1 MHEHLISYL
10 QDNRDQIIENWLLE
24 AEIPPMHT
32 APPSETPPTGVPTE
46 FLTHTFD
53 RTLKVI
59 QTGLAP
65 VKCKTDGLHLDDIL
79 GSTCTCKQRTM
90 GGRVCIEL
98 HDSGLVA
105 FLSVFDTNWDTTNE
119 FSEFDRE
126 HFADLIN
133 HALSGV
139 ISNEIGHC
147 HFKNFRSDCPFVD
160 GPHSSQS

>member
-1 MHEHLISYL
+1 MHAHLTSYL

-24 AEIPPMHT
+24 AEIPAMRT
-32 APPSETPPTGVPTE
+32 DQVSSRAGATGMPIE
-46 FLTHTFD
+46 FLSHAFE

-59 QTGLAP
+59 ESGKAP
-65 VKCKTDGLHLDDIL
+65 KNKTDGMHLDDIL
-79 GSTCTCKQRTM
+79 GTTCTCKQRTM
-90 GGRVCIEL
+90 GGRVCMEL

-105 FLSVFDTNWDTTNE
+105 FLSVFDTNWDPTHE

-139 ISNEIGHC
+139 VSNEIEHC
-147 HFKNFRSDCPFVD
+147 HYKNFRSDCPFVERH
-160 GPHSSQS
+160 PSSRA